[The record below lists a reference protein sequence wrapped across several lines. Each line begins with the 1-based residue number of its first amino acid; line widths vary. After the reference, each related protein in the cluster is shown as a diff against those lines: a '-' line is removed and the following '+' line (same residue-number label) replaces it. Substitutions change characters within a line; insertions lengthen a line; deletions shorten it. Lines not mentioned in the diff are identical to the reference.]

1 MDNDTNYQLQYVNR
15 FSDIALSSTIL
26 IIIGAVIGVIGNTT
40 IIYFY
45 FFRIKERG
53 ERYFIPLLGV
63 VDLLGC
69 LTSPPYY
76 IMDNE
81 YMYNYPSTAACRI
94 LSSLQI
100 CVPGIS
106 AHTLLLISI
115 QRYLLVCKPF
125 GPKMTHFWKRVL
137 FGVVCLISF
146 VYAVPLLFT
155 AGVVRSNIS
164 YMNHNVTTEVCKFS
178 SEQSLLMTIYTTLL
192 FLIMVANIVV
202 TAGLYVPVFKQVRIS
217 FRSKTVK
224 HEIHRDSPAASTT
237 ETSQATRTSDIET
250 DDIDKPSNSI
260 ELQAAEVKVEIPNS
274 PKKVRFEISDKSNED
289 TEAMEDHDN
298 DARSISCD
306 IAGPFP
312 DIASNPQKP
321 AKTDRSGKSR
331 IKSAQKRV
339 SILFFYLILAYVLS
353 YIPPLIIL
361 ILIYTLDGFVFES
374 RDRTEMAIWFY
385 LTRLVFL
392 NHIVNPFIY
401 GYFDTKFKKQL
412 RNFFLRKK

>member
-26 IIIGAVIGVIGNTT
+26 IIIGAVIGVIGNTA
-40 IIYFY
+40 IIFFY
-45 FFRIKERG
+45 FFWINERG

-76 IMDNE
+76 IMENE
-81 YMYNYPSTAACRI
+81 YMYNYPSTAACRA

-137 FGVVCLISF
+137 FIVVCLVSF
-146 VYAVPLLFT
+146 VYAIPLLFT

-164 YMNHNVTTEVCKFS
+164 YMSHNVTTEVCKFS

-192 FLIMVANIVV
+192 FLVMVANIVV
-202 TAGLYVPVFKQVRIS
+202 TAGLYVPVLKQVRIS
-217 FRSKTVK
+217 FRSRTVK
-224 HEIHRDSPAASTT
+224 YEIHRDSHAASTT

-260 ELQAAEVKVEIPNS
+260 DLQAAEVKVEIPNS
-274 PKKVRFEISDKSNED
+274 PKKVRFENSNEY
-289 TEAMEDHDN
+289 TEAAEDHDN
-298 DARSISCD
+298 DERS
-306 IAGPFP
+306 A
-312 DIASNPQKP
+312 
-321 AKTDRSGKSR
+321 
-331 IKSAQKRV
+331 
-339 SILFFYLILAYVLS
+339 
-353 YIPPLIIL
+353 
-361 ILIYTLDGFVFES
+361 
-374 RDRTEMAIWFY
+374 
-385 LTRLVFL
+385 
-392 NHIVNPFIY
+392 
-401 GYFDTKFKKQL
+401 
-412 RNFFLRKK
+412 